1 MLHLR
6 NEIFNGERKSH
17 ILPNAGELIE
27 KIETLQGKLHKPV
40 VGMCSPV
47 VDVTFKK
54 VVMNRLGQLLR
65 NYRMKLREKYILPN
79 LDTPEKMNE
88 RPEKYSTI
96 MTQKQWG
103 MRIIISGKQ
112 VKP

>member
-1 MLHLR
+1 MQR
-6 NEIFNGERKSH
+6 YFD
-17 ILPNAGELIE
+17 
-27 KIETLQGKLHKPV
+27 
-40 VGMCSPV
+40 

-96 MTQKQWG
+96 VTQEQWVEFVTYTTTNEYKVL
-103 MRIIISGKQ
+103 ISHLYL
-112 VKP
+112 VYMSFHNF